1 MMHSTHTTS
10 YLGDAAE
17 AAIVATWQN
26 LALRFEPG
34 HVSALAGRRAT

>member
-1 MMHSTHTTS
+1 MRSTDTTS
-10 YLGDAAE
+10 YLGDTAP

-34 HVSALAGRRAT
+34 HIQALAGRRAT